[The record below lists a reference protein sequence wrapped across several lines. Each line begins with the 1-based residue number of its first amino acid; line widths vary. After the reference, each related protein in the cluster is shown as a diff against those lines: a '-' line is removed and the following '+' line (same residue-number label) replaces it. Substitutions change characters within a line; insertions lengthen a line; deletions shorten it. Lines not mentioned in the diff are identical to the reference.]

1 MITSATF
8 VLIGSILIGLGS
20 VVFLLQ
26 QERTRVR
33 ESVDL
38 LDESERSDELRHA
51 GMAAV
56 QARITRRLSRIHTKA
71 LAQGRITNDDV
82 EDMFCIGDR
91 TASRYL
97 QLLVQTDKL
106 VKHGEGRGTYYEPV
120 KVAP

>member
-8 VLIGSILIGLGS
+8 VIIGSIMIGLGS

-26 QERTRVR
+26 QERTRAR
-33 ESVDL
+33 ESMTF
-38 LDESERSDELRHA
+38 LDESEQSDEIRQA

-56 QARITRRLSRIHTKA
+56 QARINRRIARIYTKA

-97 QLLVQTDKL
+97 RVLVDQNKL
-106 VKHGEGRGTYYEPV
+106 VKKGEGRATYYEPV
-120 KVAP
+120 QVAQ